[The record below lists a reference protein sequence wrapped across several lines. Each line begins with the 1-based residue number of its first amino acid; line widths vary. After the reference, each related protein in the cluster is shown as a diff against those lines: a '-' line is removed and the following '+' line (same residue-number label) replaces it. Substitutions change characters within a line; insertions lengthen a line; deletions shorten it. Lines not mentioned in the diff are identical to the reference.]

1 MRVLLLSAEYPPQRG
16 GVGDYTRQLGRAL
29 LAQGIEAAVLTGKS
43 EAPPAETPDG
53 DPPALRLVRSWGR
66 RMRADVAAALVDW
79 RADILHIQY
88 QTGAYGMNPAVNL
101 LPTRIDLPTAV
112 TLHDLRMPY
121 LAPKVAPLRR
131 YVTRLLVESAGA
143 VIVTNQEDAARLSG
157 EIASDPDPDIYTLTK
172 PLYPAPVLIP
182 IGSNIARR
190 AGVDRAAVR
199 AGLGV
204 PDDAILL
211 AYFGLISP
219 SKGVA
224 TLIEALAQTPP
235 TIQLLIVGGAAT
247 TPEDSAH
254 KDQID
259 QRIAEL
265 GLVERIRWTG
275 HVPAEDV
282 SAYLQSADL
291 MALPFADGASYRRG
305 SLLAALGHWLPTIT
319 TTPAMTLAPR
329 LRDGRE
335 ALLVAPGDS
344 AGLAQAI
351 LRASQ
356 DQQLRERL
364 AQAGGAVAARFNW
377 HEIGAQHRDV
387 YASLCSKR

>member
-1 MRVLLLSAEYPPQRG
+1 MRVLLLSAEYPPGRG
-16 GVGDYTRQLGRAL
+16 GVGDYTRQLGRTL

-43 EAPPAETPDG
+43 ELPAPDEPG
-53 DPPALRLVRSWGR
+53 DPPALRQVRSWGR
-66 RMRADVAAALVDW
+66 RLRADAAAALADW
-79 RADILHIQY
+79 GADLLHIQY

-101 LPTRIDLPTAV
+101 LPTRIDLPTVV

-157 EIASDPDPDIYTLTK
+157 ESSSDPDPDIYTLTK

-190 AGVDRAAVR
+190 QGVDRAAVR

-204 PDDAILL
+204 PADATLV
-211 AYFGLISP
+211 AYFGLISR

-224 TLIEALAQTPP
+224 TLIEALAALPESVR
-235 TIQLLIVGGAAT
+235 LLIVGGAAT
-247 TPEDSAH
+247 TAEDSAY

-259 QRIAEL
+259 QQIDQL
-265 GLVERIRWTG
+265 GLHERIVWTG
-275 HVPAEDV
+275 HVPDDEV
-282 SAYLQSADL
+282 SAFLQSADL

-305 SLLAALGHWLPTIT
+305 SLLAALSHWLPTVT
-319 TTPAMTLAPR
+319 TTPSVTLSPV

-344 AGLAQAI
+344 AALAGAI

-377 HEIGAQHRDV
+377 DAIGAAHRAV
-387 YASLCSKR
+387 YDSVCSKR